1 VIDKSLKPNKPK
13 IYLCK
18 PNRERVAF
26 LKEAKETN
34 LNLKYN
40 DIHEITFEL
49 PYKISK
55 NHKIVHNDHVDKIRG
70 RYLLEVDN
78 EFFIIDKYDKN
89 AKTKKEVMTV
99 HAFHLPYELR
109 DKNIR
114 GYNGVFNLTKAITDT
129 LLAETNWELGYV
141 DSAFDIKY
149 RSFDVSEQTLL
160 QFIFETAQMFKAV
173 VYWDSKNKTVSF
185 YQQQNLGA
193 DKGLYID
200 DRKYLK
206 EIMETVDF
214 DTVCTRLKLYGKDGL
229 TVNGVSTT
237 GQNHVENFS
246 AFLYPYEEDENGN
259 VISHSNYMSDG
270 LCKAILAYNN
280 FISTKE
286 GEFQDLLSQ
295 KATKESELSTKET
308 ELQTLQDELDV
319 ILDSL
324 DTANATGQDTTD
336 ILINKTNKENEIYAK
351 QSEIS
356 SVEYDIELIENN
368 ITTLRNSLALEN
380 HFTPEQIV
388 ERNQYIIVRSFS
400 NDSYYDDK
408 ELYDVGTEELLKLIF
423 PPINIQIG
431 IVNFLMVVKCQRD
444 WDKLGIGD
452 IITLRYPN
460 FYINIKA
467 KIHEIN
473 INYESNDVKVT
484 ISDYKRL
491 LTDEEYMQEIIYKN
505 ISTSTQVDMN
515 KMWWESAKTTDSL
528 VGQLLNNIW
537 DANAREIVAGTNE
550 EVTIGKRGLTIK
562 DPDDPMNYL
571 IAKHGIISITNDQG
585 NSWKNALTKRGLV
598 GERVYGQIIAGEDL
612 TITTTNGSF
621 LVNETGVSINGLA
634 LTITNGGIQDSQIS
648 SAGNWNNLINEYNN
662 FVNTIYAQDID
673 NLQFQI
679 DGNITSWFYDGE
691 PTLANNPAVNW
702 TTNDDKDVHLGD
714 LYYDNLTG
722 YAYRF
727 RLNNTVYEWFRITD
741 TDVTKALADAAKA
754 QDTADSK
761 RRGFRTTPIPPYDIG
776 DIWSEGVDGD
786 LKVCVVA
793 RASGSYTPTD
803 WELAT
808 KYTDDTVANQALDIA
823 NNSVQKNTLYNGVK
837 IDATDGLVVTRSDN
851 KSKTIVNATNGI
863 KIQSGDGI
871 GGWIDKLYADT
882 NGDLVVQDLK
892 ANNIIINQG
901 VLKDSLGNTLI
912 DLSNK
917 TINFDGFDTKLGQ
930 ITSDNIDVS
939 TLYVGTDGIRLDSS
953 AEISWDQIPDIPS
966 DLAYQGDIPTSVEIT
981 QIAADYVQTPQLET
995 NIGKVY
1001 DTLWVGSE
1009 STKGELKL
1017 YAYGASTARIYGWP
1031 WAGVGGTQIVYEAN
1045 SHVFEGD
1052 VDFSYANVQGM
1063 NIVAKFG

>member
-1 VIDKSLKPNKPK
+1 
-13 IYLCK
+13 
-18 PNRERVAF
+18 
-26 LKEAKETN
+26 
-34 LNLKYN
+34 
-40 DIHEITFEL
+40 
-49 PYKISK
+49 
-55 NHKIVHNDHVDKIRG
+55 
-70 RYLLEVDN
+70 
-78 EFFIIDKYDKN
+78 
-89 AKTKKEVMTV
+89 
-99 HAFHLPYELR
+99 
-109 DKNIR
+109 
-114 GYNGVFNLTKAITDT
+114 
-129 LLAETNWELGYV
+129 
-141 DSAFDIKY
+141 
-149 RSFDVSEQTLL
+149 
-160 QFIFETAQMFKAV
+160 
-173 VYWDSKNKTVSF
+173 
-185 YQQQNLGA
+185 
-193 DKGLYID
+193 
-200 DRKYLK
+200 
-206 EIMETVDF
+206 
-214 DTVCTRLKLYGKDGL
+214 
-229 TVNGVSTT
+229 
-237 GQNHVENFS
+237 
-246 AFLYPYEEDENGN
+246 
-259 VISHSNYMSDG
+259 
-270 LCKAILAYNN
+270 
-280 FISTKE
+280 
-286 GEFQDLLSQ
+286 
-295 KATKESELSTKET
+295 
-308 ELQTLQDELDV
+308 
-319 ILDSL
+319 
-324 DTANATGQDTTD
+324 
-336 ILINKTNKENEIYAK
+336 
-351 QSEIS
+351 
-356 SVEYDIELIENN
+356 
-368 ITTLRNSLALEN
+368 
-380 HFTPEQIV
+380 
-388 ERNQYIIVRSFS
+388 
-400 NDSYYDDK
+400 
-408 ELYDVGTEELLKLIF
+408 
-423 PPINIQIG
+423 
-431 IVNFLMVVKCQRD
+431 
-444 WDKLGIGD
+444 
-452 IITLRYPN
+452 
-460 FYINIKA
+460 
-467 KIHEIN
+467 
-473 INYESNDVKVT
+473 
-484 ISDYKRL
+484 
-491 LTDEEYMQEIIYKN
+491 
-505 ISTSTQVDMN
+505 
-515 KMWWESAKTTDSL
+515 
-528 VGQLLNNIW
+528 
-537 DANAREIVAGTNE
+537 
-550 EVTIGKRGLTIK
+550 
-562 DPDDPMNYL
+562 
-571 IAKHGIISITNDQG
+571 
-585 NSWKNALTKRGLV
+585 
-598 GERVYGQIIAGEDL
+598 VYGQIIAGEDL